1 MHNRFS
7 STCRPGEM
15 SVKRRVGLRT
25 EIIVNISFL
34 VGAALLLGGFL
45 LVKLTERELVAQR
58 VSSVSATMKIVA
70 GVLGSE
76 TGGEEDFGERAAG
89 LLRHLAGKPIL
100 EGWSLVDRNFVP
112 IFTSPGFVLNR
123 SEILQVP
130 YSADPVLR
138 LDYDF
143 NWIPGL
149 GGGGSSVRI
158 SVPFFNHHQFAG
170 SLQARFSLADV
181 RRQVAS
187 ARWLVL
193 LYALLYGS
201 VLVGAGIYLLSR
213 NVVHPVRQL
222 MTITRQVAGG
232 DLEQTLPIAGPSEI
246 SDLAVSFNTMV
257 AALKASRLQSEEA
270 IATLHEANME
280 LLQAQQELLRSEKMA
295 SVGHLAAGMA
305 HEIGNPLGAVIG
317 YLEIL
322 RGDLASG
329 PEKDLAERAL
339 TETGRID
346 RLVRDLLDY
355 AAPSPTESEL
365 IDPAVVLRE
374 ARDILVQQGVFA
386 ALSLTDEL
394 PSQLPKTSIA
404 GHKLLQVFVNL
415 LLNARDACGSGG
427 TIGIAGGS
435 EPGWVCLSIS
445 DTGAGMSQEIAS
457 HIFDPFYTTKA
468 PGRGRGLGLSVCHRV
483 VSEAGGVIAVQS
495 EPGKGSCFTVRLKKA
510 ESRCNET

>member
-1 MHNRFS
+1 MHSRFS

-15 SVKRRVGLRT
+15 FVKRRVGLRT

-45 LVKLTERELVAQR
+45 LVKLTESELVAQR
-58 VSSVSATMKIVA
+58 VDSVSATMKIVA
-70 GVLGSE
+70 GVLGP
-76 TGGEEDFGERAAG
+76 D
-89 LLRHLAGKPIL
+89 LAGKGDLRERVETVLQPL
-100 EGWSLVDRNFVP
+100 SGSLSPEGWNLVDRDLTSLAASSGFVP
-112 IFTSPGFVLNR
+112 DRT
-123 SEILQVP
+123 EILQVRHHSEP
-130 YSADPVLR
+130 LSKI
-138 LDYDF
+138 DYDF
-143 NWIPGL
+143 HRIPGF
-149 GGGGSSVRI
+149 GGAASVLV
-158 SVPFFNHHQFAG
+158 SVPVFHRQQFAG
-170 SLQARFSLADV
+170 SLQVRFSLADV

-187 ARWLVL
+187 AQKLVI
-193 LYALLYGS
+193 LYALLYGT
-201 VLVGAGIYLLSR
+201 VLVSAGVYLLSR

-222 MTITRQVAGG
+222 MASTRQVAGG
-232 DLEQTLPIAGPSEI
+232 DLEQTLPLTGPSEI
-246 SDLAVSFNTMV
+246 SDLAGSFNTMV
-257 AALKASRLQSEEA
+257 AALKESRLQSEEA

-280 LLQAQQELLRSEKMA
+280 LLQAHQELLRSERMA

-322 RGDLASG
+322 RGDLVPG

-355 AAPSPTESEL
+355 AAPSPTDTEL

-374 ARDILVQQGVFA
+374 ARDILVQQGAFA

-435 EPGWVCLSIS
+435 EPGWVWLSIS
-445 DTGAGMSQEIAS
+445 DTGAGMSREIAS

-468 PGRGRGLGLSVCHRV
+468 PGSGRGLGLSVCHRV

-495 EPGKGSCFTVRLKKA
+495 EPGRGSSFTVRLKEA